1 MLLHHRCFDV
11 TVVNPL
17 HADTV
22 VWRRHPKALTFR
34 YNTKMAE
41 SDKVHRTKEIAFH
54 PVVLKSLG
62 GFHPVVSRE
71 VQKLVSGKPSIP
83 NSTSVADIFH
93 NCYTF
98 FCSGREGGGSGQLLT
113 TL

>member
-1 MLLHHRCFDV
+1 MEEASKSPGY
-11 TVVNPL
+11 T
-17 HADTV
+17 
-22 VWRRHPKALTFR
+22 LTFR

-41 SDKVHRTKEIAFH
+41 SDKVHRTKEIAFL

-71 VQKLVSGKPSIP
+71 VKKLVSGKPSIP

-98 FCSGREGGGSGQLLT
+98 FCSGREGVGGPANY
-113 TL
+113 